1 MIRITE
7 TVKQL
12 IIINALFFVGSMA
25 LNQFLMGVN
34 IDTFRLFGRL
44 GLAIFYFSSDYFQ
57 PFQVF
62 THMFMHADLGH
73 LFFNMFGLYMF
84 GSLLEQRLG
93 AKNFLMLYF
102 VSGAGALI
110 LQMLSYYI
118 EINYMGGAYLINR
131 PMLGASGALMGVY
144 AATAFFFPNLQ
155 VFLLFPPIPLKM
167 KYLVIGFVALDL
179 FSGLSSTGTGIAH
192 FAHVGGA
199 VAGFLLALNWKRNR
213 YV

>member
-1 MIRITE
+1 MIKISE

-12 IIINALFFVGSMA
+12 IIINVLFFIGSMA
-25 LNQFLMGVN
+25 LNGFLMGIN
-34 IDTFRLFGRL
+34 TDLFRTYGRL
-44 GLAIFYFSSDYFQ
+44 SLAIFYLESPFFE
-57 PFQVF
+57 PFQIV

-84 GSLLEQRLG
+84 GSLLERRLG
-93 AKNFLMLYF
+93 ARDFLILYF
-102 VSGAGALI
+102 VSGVAALL
-110 LQMLSYYI
+110 LQMLAYGY
-118 EINYMGGAYLINR
+118 EIHYEDAMRLMQT

-167 KYLVIGFVALDL
+167 KYLIIAFIAIDL
-179 FSGLSSTGTGIAH
+179 FSGFSSGGTGIAH

-199 VAGFLLALNWKRNR
+199 LGGFLLSLYWKKNR